1 MKQFRNTQYY
11 VTDKQEVYNV
21 TTKRYVK
28 PYLASGGRNP
38 NKKYLA
44 IGIYINGKRKNIL
57 YHRLLA
63 EVFIANPDNLPQI
76 NHIDGDVLNNSISN
90 LEWVSCSSN
99 NLHAI
104 RTGLRPTKLNME
116 IASNIRNLLANGS
129 TINEICQL
137 YNVGRNIVSKIRD
150 NISWKT

>member
-28 PYLASGGRNP
+28 PYLASNGKNA

-44 IGIYINGKRKNIL
+44 VGLYIDGKRKNIL

-63 EVFIANPDNLPQI
+63 EVFIPNLFNLPQV
-76 NHIDGDVLNNSISN
+76 NHIDGNILNNSISN
-90 LEWVSCSSN
+90 LEWCSAGAN
-99 NLHAI
+99 NIHAI
-104 RTGLRPTKLNME
+104 NLGLRPTKLNME
-116 IASNIRNLLANGS
+116 KANEIRALLTNGS
-129 TINEICQL
+129 TINQICSL